1 MIPFDMAEEPV
12 IRPEVF
18 DDSVDVTLLP
28 AVAASALLDRAE
40 VGAARRGK
48 PVRLR
53 VSLQLY
59 DYLALPYS
67 HYVSWPGASTSVI
80 ADTRGGAE
88 AWVEAFRQFLGVID
102 SEGPEAVIARLGQL
116 TH

>member
-1 MIPFDMAEEPV
+1 MVLEMLSEPSRATADDPEMTLPLLQAE
-12 IRPEVF
+12 
-18 DDSVDVTLLP
+18 D
-28 AVAASALLDRAE
+28 AAALLDRAE
-40 VGAARRGK
+40 AGARRRGK

-59 DYLALPYS
+59 DYSALPYS
-67 HYVSWPGASTSVI
+67 HYVSWPGVSMSVI

-88 AWVEAFRQFLGVID
+88 AWVEAFRQFLAVID
-102 SEGPEAVIARLGQL
+102 TEGPEAVIARLGQL

>member
-1 MIPFDMAEEPV
+1 MSNECIEQQEEVTYAELAL
-12 IRPEVF
+12 F
-18 DDSVDVTLLP
+18 P

-40 VGAARRGK
+40 AGAARRGK

-59 DYLALPYS
+59 DYSALPYS
-67 HYVSWPGASTSVI
+67 HYVSWPGGSVSVI

-88 AWVEAFRQFLGVID
+88 AWIEAFRQFVSVMD
-102 SEGPEAVIARLGQL
+102 TDGPEAVIARLGQL
-116 TH
+116 IH